1 MRRRDAEV
9 GPIPVGAC
17 IARALLVAALSLS
30 GARLFAQDVE
40 EERFRLA
47 VPVPGSPSGDALAAS
62 PLAGAFPVP
71 SLSSLESPGKAGKPS
86 FVAVPLPN
94 SNPTIGTG
102 LGAAALLFFRP
113 SRSDEVSPSSTAGLG
128 GIYFDTKSWAVAGG
142 VRLNLRE
149 DRWRVTAAVAGAD
162 LRYDLYGTGA
172 DSSSPAVGVRQ
183 STFGGLLQAQVR
195 LFGRIY
201 AGARYVL
208 AQVKTD
214 LETGGT
220 RFPSGILPNETDLRV
235 AALGPVFTFDS
246 RDNQFFPLRGWAV
259 DVRSDFYGRDLGSEY
274 GFEKYELN
282 VRAFFPVRGK
292 DALAAQAYAC
302 GIGGRAPFFLECLYG
317 SAGVLRGYPVG
328 KYYDETM
335 FGVQVEYRW
344 HVFPRW
350 VAAGF
355 AGIGGVAP
363 TFGSYSSESLLPAA
377 GVGVRWIAEPKE
389 KATLRFDYAW
399 GKDRG
404 AFYLGIGEAF

>member
-1 MRRRDAEV
+1 M
-9 GPIPVGAC
+9 
-17 IARALLVAALSLS
+17 AALWLS
-30 GARLFAQDVE
+30 GAPLLAQDVE
-40 EERFRLA
+40 ENRLRLA
-47 VPVPGSPSGDALAAS
+47 VPVPGSPSGDALSAS

-128 GIYFDTKSWAVAGG
+128 GIYFDTKSWAAAGG
-142 VRLNLRE
+142 VRLNLRQ
-149 DRWRVTAAVAGAD
+149 DRWRVTTAVAAAD
-162 LRYDLYGTGA
+162 LRYDLYGPGA
-172 DSSSPAVGVRQ
+172 ETSPSPGVGVRQ
-183 STFGGLLQAQVR
+183 KTVGGLLQAQVR
-195 LFGRIY
+195 VFDRVY
-201 AGARYVL
+201 AGLRYVL

-214 LETGGT
+214 LENVQT
-220 RFPSGILPNETDLRV
+220 RLPSGVGEDQTNLRV
-235 AALGPVFTFDS
+235 AALGPVVSYDS
-246 RDNQFFPLRGWAV
+246 RDNQFFPLRGWAA
-259 DVRSDFYGRDLGSEY
+259 DLRWDFYGRDLGSEY
-274 GFEKYELN
+274 GFEKYEVN
-282 VRAFFPVRGK
+282 VRGFFPVREK
-292 DALAAQAYAC
+292 DALAAQLYAC
-302 GIGGRAPFFLECLYG
+302 GIGGRAPFFLQCLYG

-355 AGIGGVAP
+355 AGVGGVAP
-363 TFGSYSSESLLPAA
+363 AFGAYASEDLLPAA

-404 AFYLGIGEAF
+404 TFYLGIGEAF